1 MKQEKKY
8 TISNLDN
15 EKYKDFSVSKEQNNN
30 ANVLLC
36 DELLA
41 VLNGSFG
48 VAINLSDFFNYS
60 CADMMLIDTQDLYWV
75 LPMYKKYGW
84 DGIYAAVSF
93 IAKQMP
99 IKPNINDK
107 FKEAYAEIEK
117 INPEVHS
124 EY

>member
-1 MKQEKKY
+1 ME
-8 TISNLDN
+8 N
-15 EKYKDFSVSKEQNNN
+15 EEQNKISSNT
-30 ANVLLC
+30 LLC

-48 VAINLSDFFNYS
+48 VAINLSDFFNYA
-60 CADMMLIDTQDLYWV
+60 CADMMLMDTQDLYWV

-84 DGIYAAVSF
+84 DGVYAAVSY
-93 IAKQMP
+93 IAKKMP

-107 FKEAYAEIEK
+107 LKEAYAEIEK

>member
-1 MKQEKKY
+1 MTNNTQQTE
-8 TISNLDN
+8 SNN
-15 EKYKDFSVSKEQNNN
+15 T
-30 ANVLLC
+30 NVLLC

-48 VAINLSDFFNYS
+48 VAINLSDFFNYA
-60 CADMMLIDTQDLYWV
+60 CADMMLIDTKDLYWV

-84 DGIYAAVSF
+84 DGVDAAVSF

-99 IKPNINDK
+99 IKPRINDK

>member
-1 MKQEKKY
+1 MGND
-8 TISNLDN
+8 NLKT
-15 EKYKDFSVSKEQNNN
+15 ESNN

-48 VAINLSDFFNYS
+48 VAINLSDFFNYA
-60 CADMMLIDTQDLYWV
+60 CADMMIIDTQDLYWV

-84 DGIYAAVSF
+84 DGVYAAVSF

>member
-1 MKQEKKY
+1 MKTE
-8 TISNLDN
+8 
-15 EKYKDFSVSKEQNNN
+15 EQSNN

-48 VAINLSDFFNYS
+48 VAINLSDFFNYA

-84 DGIYAAVSF
+84 GGVYAAVSF

-117 INPEVHS
+117 INTEVHS
-124 EY
+124 TLHEL

>member
-1 MKQEKKY
+1 MEKDNLK
-8 TISNLDN
+8 TESNN
-15 EKYKDFSVSKEQNNN
+15 T
-30 ANVLLC
+30 NVLLC

-48 VAINLSDFFNYS
+48 VAINLSDFFNSS

-75 LPMYKKYGW
+75 LKMYKKYGW

-93 IAKQMP
+93 IAKQLP

-107 FKEAYAEIEK
+107 FKKAYAEIEK

>member
-1 MKQEKKY
+1 MTDNKQQTE
-8 TISNLDN
+8 S
-15 EKYKDFSVSKEQNNN
+15 NN

-48 VAINLSDFFNYS
+48 VAINLSDFFNYA
-60 CADMMLIDTQDLYWV
+60 CADMRLIDTKDLYWV

-84 DGIYAAVSF
+84 DGVYAAVSF

-99 IKPNINDK
+99 IKPHINDK